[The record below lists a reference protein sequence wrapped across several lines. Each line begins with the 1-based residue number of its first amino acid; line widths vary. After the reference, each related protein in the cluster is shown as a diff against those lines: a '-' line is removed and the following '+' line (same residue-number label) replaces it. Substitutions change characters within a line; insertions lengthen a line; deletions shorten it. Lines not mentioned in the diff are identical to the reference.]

1 MAHVRYNKI
10 LTHSHTTPGLSCHFS
25 LYIFLLGG
33 GGEGGAQSLLGIAT
47 LLANLGIM
55 LILPYIVGEKFC
67 CYRFY

>member
-10 LTHSHTTPGLSCHFS
+10 LTHSHTTPGLACHFS
-25 LYIFLLGG
+25 IYIFLFLG
-33 GGEGGAQSLLGIAT
+33 GGAQSLLGIAT

-55 LILPYIVGEKFC
+55 LILLYIVGEKFC